1 MNPSCLL
8 NIFKIIPE
16 TMSYLASWAFLS
28 EVSSVNK
35 KKKIPSYEMIW
46 ELSQKTKPVLW
57 FWEII
62 ERIEVDKSIY
72 SEMWHLSFL
81 TKDISHWQDRDI

>member
-1 MNPSCLL
+1 
-8 NIFKIIPE
+8 
-16 TMSYLASWAFLS
+16 
-28 EVSSVNK
+28 
-35 KKKIPSYEMIW
+35 MIW